1 MDAQIDAMSALMER
15 YAAGEDSVF
24 EHLYRLMAPRLYR
37 FCLRLTRLA
46 EEADDCFQETFL
58 RLHRARAT
66 YATGANALH
75 WAYAIARSV
84 HLTKLRYWKRRPE
97 ALGAAADV
105 SERIEVHPGEEAT
118 PEAHVAAEHLIGTVD
133 DELRRMS
140 AKNRIAYVLLKE
152 EGLSA
157 KEAAAVLGATPDAV
171 KQRAHRAYEQLK
183 SALHA
188 AGWKE
193 HEVLTR

>member
-66 YATGANALH
+66 YVTGANALH

-105 SERIEVHPGEEAT
+105 S
-118 PEAHVAAEHLIGTVD
+118 
-133 DELRRMS
+133 
-140 AKNRIAYVLLKE
+140 
-152 EGLSA
+152 
-157 KEAAAVLGATPDAV
+157 
-171 KQRAHRAYEQLK
+171 
-183 SALHA
+183 
-188 AGWKE
+188 
-193 HEVLTR
+193 